1 MRRSLV
7 LADGDANLNLGG
19 FSSESRK
26 IFSSTTGS
34 LPLEHRVIDAAPA
47 TPIWVMVHLRLALAD
62 SSLTT
67 SLTSVGLVTPKPL
80 LLFFTRKGVLSAR
93 ALMA

>member
-7 LADGDANLNLGG
+7 LADGDANLDLGG
-19 FSSESRK
+19 FSSERRK
-26 IFSSTTGS
+26 IFSSTTGA

-47 TPIWVMVHLRLALAD
+47 TPIWVMVHLLLALAN
-62 SSLTT
+62 SRLTT

-80 LLFFTRKGVLSAR
+80 LLFTRRGALSTSRLIA
-93 ALMA
+93 